1 MLAAVVNAR
10 RVWRVADRT
19 KMPPPSPQSQPLPRS
34 SEPPAG
40 ALPSAPLPPDTMA
53 IVQAVLDGLPGQVCL
68 LDAQGTIVAVNRAWE
83 QFGAA
88 RGGQP
93 SRLSVGVNYLAT
105 CERAAEARE
114 GLGGQAEARLVA
126 QGLRDVLAGRR
137 DAFQLDYECA
147 TPHQVLWFIARISRM
162 PIPALG
168 QAPQVVV
175 AHDDITFYRQ
185 AQIALQQREQLL
197 ADLAASIP
205 GAMFSLVQPQ
215 RGPWRFVYLS
225 PGFERLTELDP
236 EAVCADRRLF
246 DRLVETQDRPAVKAG
261 IGTALAEGRVW
272 SHVYRVRTARTG
284 QVRWLHALAQPG
296 RPPVDGEPRPWTGL
310 ISDVTETHAVEQALR
325 EREETY
331 RTLFETVAQGVVY
344 QDTEGRITAAN
355 PAAQR
360 ILGMRFEQLRG
371 RSSLDP
377 QWQAV
382 REDGSPLPGNEHPA
396 LVALRIGRPVTDVV
410 MGLEVAGRGRVWIL
424 VGAVP
429 VLRDGVVQHVH
440 TSFEDITEQVR
451 LREELRLQASTDAL
465 TGVANR
471 RSLMNR
477 LSEEFAHARRHP
489 ERHFAVL
496 AVDIDHFKLVND
508 NWGHAAG
515 DAALVHVARLMQRQT
530 RPSDLL
536 GRSGGE
542 EFMVLLRDTDAVAAE
557 ALAERLRTA
566 IARSVLRH
574 AGGRLRLTVSIGVA
588 ERRSCDSNLDAVL
601 ARADRALYAAKHA
614 GRNQVRLGQD

>member
-1 MLAAVVNAR
+1 
-10 RVWRVADRT
+10 
-19 KMPPPSPQSQPLPRS
+19 
-34 SEPPAG
+34 
-40 ALPSAPLPPDTMA
+40 
-53 IVQAVLDGLPGQVCL
+53 
-68 LDAQGTIVAVNRAWE
+68 
-83 QFGAA
+83 
-88 RGGQP
+88 
-93 SRLSVGVNYLAT
+93 
-105 CERAAEARE
+105 
-114 GLGGQAEARLVA
+114 
-126 QGLRDVLAGRR
+126 
-137 DAFQLDYECA
+137 
-147 TPHQVLWFIARISRM
+147 
-162 PIPALG
+162 
-168 QAPQVVV
+168 
-175 AHDDITFYRQ
+175 
-185 AQIALQQREQLL
+185 
-197 ADLAASIP
+197 
-205 GAMFSLVQPQ
+205 
-215 RGPWRFVYLS
+215 
-225 PGFERLTELDP
+225 
-236 EAVCADRRLF
+236 
-246 DRLVETQDRPAVKAG
+246 
-261 IGTALAEGRVW
+261 
-272 SHVYRVRTARTG
+272 
-284 QVRWLHALAQPG
+284 
-296 RPPVDGEPRPWTGL
+296 
-310 ISDVTETHAVEQALR
+310 
-325 EREETY
+325 
-331 RTLFETVAQGVVY
+331 
-344 QDTEGRITAAN
+344 
-355 PAAQR
+355 
-360 ILGMRFEQLRG
+360 
-371 RSSLDP
+371 
-377 QWQAV
+377 
-382 REDGSPLPGNEHPA
+382 
-396 LVALRIGRPVTDVV
+396 V

-588 ERRSCDSNLDAVL
+588 ERRSGDTNLDAVL